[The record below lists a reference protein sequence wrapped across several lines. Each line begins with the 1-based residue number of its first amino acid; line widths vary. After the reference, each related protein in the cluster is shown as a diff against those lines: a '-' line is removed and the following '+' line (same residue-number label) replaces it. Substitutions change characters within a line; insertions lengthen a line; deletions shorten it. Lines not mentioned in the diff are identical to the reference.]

1 MVAICSQPDL
11 LTPFVNQVANISLP
25 QVKSKAPKQCFGAFF
40 VNRCGMIFIEKLALK
55 VNKSEIEVADFL
67 RNAPQKYKVYTIPK
81 RTSGHRVIAQPSK
94 ELKEYQRA
102 FLELQNFPV
111 HDSAMAYRN
120 GLSIKDNAQKHKNNR
135 YLLKLDLEN
144 FFNSISNH
152 LFWKV
157 WESIQLLPPEKDRS
171 LIENL
176 LFWCPSKTL
185 GGKLVLSVG
194 APSSPLISNF
204 FMYHFDIAIS
214 DVCTKKGIVYTR
226 YADDLTFSTQKKD
239 ILFDLPLQI
248 KNQLAVLFGNSIRI
262 NRRKTRFSSKA
273 HNRHVT
279 GITINNDGKLS
290 LGRER
295 KRYIKHLVHQVQ
307 LKKLDKDNLHH
318 LKGLLAFAKH
328 IEPQFVLSLIQK
340 YSAELITQIV
350 EKSND

>member
-1 MVAICSQPDL
+1 MGFI
-11 LTPFVNQVANISLP
+11 
-25 QVKSKAPKQCFGAFF
+25 KQ
-40 VNRCGMIFIEKLALK
+40 LALK
-55 VNKSEIEVADFL
+55 VNRSEIEVTTFL

-81 RTSGHRVIAQPSK
+81 RTSGYRVIAQPSK

-102 FLELQNFPV
+102 FLESHKFLIHNA
-111 HDSAMAYRN
+111 AMAYRN
-120 GLSIKDNAQKHKNNR
+120 GLSIKDNAQKHKKNC

-144 FFNSISNH
+144 FFNSISSK

-157 WESIQLLPPEKDRS
+157 WETLQSLPPEEERL

-176 LFWCPSKTL
+176 LFWCPSKTI

-204 FMYHFDIAIS
+204 FMYHFDVAIS
-214 DVCTKKGIVYTR
+214 DICADKNIVYSR

-239 ILFDLPLQI
+239 VLFDMPLII
-248 KNQLAVLFGNSIRI
+248 KNQLDTLFGNSIRI
-262 NRRKTRFSSKA
+262 NRKKTKFSSKA

-295 KRYIKHLVHQVQ
+295 KKYIKHLVHQFQ
-307 LKKLDKDNLHH
+307 LKKLDKDKLHH

-328 IEPQFVLSLIQK
+328 IEPQFVKSLIQK
-340 YSAELITQIV
+340 YSIELINQIV
-350 EKSND
+350 KESND